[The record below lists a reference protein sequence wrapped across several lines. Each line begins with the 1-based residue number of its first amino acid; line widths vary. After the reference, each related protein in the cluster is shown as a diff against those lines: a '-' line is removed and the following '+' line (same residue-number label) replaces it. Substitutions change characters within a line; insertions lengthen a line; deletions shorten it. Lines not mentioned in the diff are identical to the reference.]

1 MSQENVEI
9 VRRSLE
15 IWSSGDIEGL
25 IETMHSEVRFD
36 LSERVFNPGVYEGH
50 DGFRRFL
57 QAIDEVWEDF
67 RIEPLEFIDAGED
80 KVVVSYLVRGRGKGS
95 GVDAEL
101 PSTSVYTL
109 RRGKL
114 IAARMYR
121 EHRKALEAAG
131 LRA

>member
-1 MSQENVEI
+1 M
-9 VRRSLE
+9 
-15 IWSSGDIEGL
+15 IERL
-25 IETMHSEVRFD
+25 DPEVRFD
-36 LSERVFNPGVYEGH
+36 LSERVFNPGIYEGH
-50 DGFRRFL
+50 DGFRRFV
-57 QAIDEVWEDF
+57 QEIDEVWEDF

-95 GVDAEL
+95 GVDVEL

-114 IAARMYR
+114 IEARMYR

-131 LRA
+131 LQE

>member
-9 VRRSLE
+9 VRAALE
-15 IWSSGDIEGL
+15 TTSIHDVDAMIERL
-25 IETMHSEVRFD
+25 DPEVRFD
-36 LSERVFNPGVYEGH
+36 LSERVFNPGIYEGH
-50 DGFRRFL
+50 DGFRRFV
-57 QAIDEVWEDF
+57 QEIDEVWEDF

-95 GVDAEL
+95 GVDVEL

-131 LRA
+131 LSE